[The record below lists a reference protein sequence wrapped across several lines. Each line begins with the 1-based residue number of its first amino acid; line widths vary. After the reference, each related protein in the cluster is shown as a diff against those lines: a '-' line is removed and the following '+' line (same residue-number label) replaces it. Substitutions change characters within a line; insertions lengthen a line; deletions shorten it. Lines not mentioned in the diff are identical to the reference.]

1 MCSFDN
7 IFAYVYKI
15 ISIFFIINHTTI
27 VIRVAYILTYAQVL
41 IPLHAAIIIVVIVC
55 SVWRCR
61 QYVAAFVCDFQSGVQ
76 YEFMSID
83 ISDNACKT
91 NSNNSNNNTNNPN
104 NNNRR
109 IVKIM
114 QWGK

>member
-55 SVWRCR
+55 SV
-61 QYVAAFVCDFQSGVQ
+61 
-76 YEFMSID
+76 
-83 ISDNACKT
+83 
-91 NSNNSNNNTNNPN
+91 
-104 NNNRR
+104 
-109 IVKIM
+109 
-114 QWGK
+114 